1 MSEFRGT
8 KGEWHKDVTKKNK
21 IIVRLGESKIIELGT
36 IYSDDC
42 NHPACCKT
50 EEHANA
56 LLISKA
62 PEMLEMLKKAERT
75 LREVYDCCTEEIEQ
89 LIKEATDLTIKEV
102 NNEQ

>member
-1 MSEFRGT
+1 MSKFRGT
-8 KGEWHKDVTKKNK
+8 KGKWYKDVTKKNR

-62 PEMLEMLKKAERT
+62 PEMLEMLNTINECRT
-75 LREVYDCCTEEIEQ
+75 DFDRWGEIAQ

-102 NNEQ
+102 SNEQ